1 MPLHTR
7 SPMLGVDDGASV
19 RVVSTVRDAES
30 TAVMTVVSAE
40 AATPEES
47 EIVCTDVKSTVR
59 DWESTLVMTVVT
71 MEETPACS
79 TEVG

>member
-30 TAVMTVVSAE
+30 TAVMTVVRANDATSAE
-40 AATPEES
+40 S
-47 EIVCTDVKSTVR
+47 ETVYIDVESTVR

-71 MEETPACS
+71 MVGTPACS
-79 TEVG
+79 ADVG